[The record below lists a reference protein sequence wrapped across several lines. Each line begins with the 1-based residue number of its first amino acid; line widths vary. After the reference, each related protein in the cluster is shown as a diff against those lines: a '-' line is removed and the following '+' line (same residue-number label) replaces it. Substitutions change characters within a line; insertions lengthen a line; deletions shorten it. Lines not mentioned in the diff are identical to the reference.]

1 MTSPNATSAA
11 TSQPSMADL
20 DNQILNMVTEM
31 SATRNQPQQES
42 EPIDTGNSAE
52 ADAESPVAP
61 NSDVEPEVVETDE
74 EDTVAPQDD
83 EAPEEVSG
91 DNKRNSTDDE
101 LIDFLEF
108 TEENPNAKFKFMR
121 NGKEV
126 IIDAKKAAAIL
137 GQGSA
142 IHEEARELK
151 VQKAEFDEYLKETRA
166 KQEGLTL
173 AMEFT
178 IQPKLR
184 EAYDEI
190 IKTQGYQSTFS
201 QQLNQTNDPAERAR
215 IEASMAQNER
225 YIRQQADMVQQLKP
239 AVEEFKNIRR
249 QQVSEVI
256 ENSRKNFKDK
266 ELKNR
271 YVFDELREKL
281 AKEWPDARG
290 QLVTGID
297 NVDLISADEHILGL
311 IRDGMK
317 YRDRPKASSSG
328 SSVAA
333 LTSRKSSQSSKP
345 SSSAYEKLREQ
356 AKRGDKKSQDDL
368 ILLTIQAQLDG
379 SKKR

>member
-1 MTSPNATSAA
+1 MSMPNTDSAA
-11 TSQPSMADL
+11 TTQPSIAEM
-20 DNQILNMVTEM
+20 DNEILSMVTQL
-31 SATRNQPQQES
+31 TGNQTTEKS
-42 EPIDTGNSAE
+42 KAVDTGSEVE
-52 ADAESPVAP
+52 ADNAPVAP
-61 NSDVEPEVVETDE
+61 SDVEPEVDDVEYEDDSSTD
-74 EDTVAPQDD
+74 DD
-83 EAPEEVSG
+83 DAPEEVSESKA
-91 DNKRNSTDDE
+91 DSNDE

-137 GQGSA
+137 GQGGA

-151 VQKAEFDEYLKETRA
+151 VQKAEFDEYLQETRA

-190 IKTQGYQSTFS
+190 IKTQGYQNTFRE
-201 QQLNQTNDPAERAR
+201 QLNQSNDPAERAR
-215 IEASMAQNER
+215 IETSMAQNER
-225 YIRQQADMVQQLKP
+225 YIQQQSQTVQQLKP
-239 AVEEFKNIRR
+239 AIEEFKKIRKD
-249 QQVSEVI
+249 QVSEVI
-256 ENSRKNFKDK
+256 ENSRKAFKDK
-266 ELKNR
+266 ELKNK
-271 YVFDELREKL
+271 YVFDELRTKL
-281 AKEWPDARG
+281 GKEWPDAKG

-317 YRDRPKASSSG
+317 YRDRPKAKSSG

-333 LTSRKSSQSSKP
+333 TSNKKSTQSQQP
-345 SSSAYEKLREQ
+345 AQSAYNKLRDQ
-356 AKRGDKKSQDDL
+356 AKRGDKKAQDDL
-368 ILLTIQAQLDG
+368 ILLTINAQLG
-379 SKKR
+379 K